1 MVNVKFASVL
11 LMCFATDSTLT
22 NYYLVIF

>member
-11 LMCFATDSTLT
+11 LMCFVVDSTLT
-22 NYYLVIF
+22 NYYLIIF